1 MPSTQRTVALVVDR
15 DADHRELTAEILE
28 SLGHDVHV
36 ASSQRE
42 AEQMLDDTLYDYALI
57 DLDIPLVVGREARV
71 ERGLNLIHHVGSLPL
86 ARRPGIIATTALGR
100 DHDLCRRAFRAG
112 ANDFVKKPY
121 DCDKEWPAP
130 RVRRL
135 LEQRATRHRHVIV
148 RVPSEVVSIEPDSAA
163 AERQR
168 EAEIRL
174 IGTEHRRR
182 CELAID
188 GRPLSLPR
196 QQFRLFVHLCAHA
209 YSHPGEFLP
218 LRKLPGFSNG
228 HRQALG
234 RVRQELQDQLPG
246 CWPRLTERDGRGGV
260 RLRVLARDISIEP
273 PMREQQRELVGLFE

>member
-1 MPSTQRTVALVVDR
+1 MTSTQRTVALVVDR
-15 DADHRELTAEILE
+15 DAEQRDLTAEILE
-28 SLGHDVHV
+28 SLGHEIHV
-36 ASSQRE
+36 ASSQRD
-42 AEQMLDDTLYDYALI
+42 AEHKLDGTLYDYTLV
-57 DLDIPLVVGREARV
+57 DLDIPLIEGRESRI
-71 ERGLNLIHHVGSLPL
+71 ERGLNLFCHVGSLPI

-100 DHDLCRRAFRAG
+100 DHELCRRAFRAG
-112 ANDFVKKPY
+112 ANDFLKKPY
-121 DCDKEWPAP
+121 DCENEWPAP

-135 LEQRATRHRHVIV
+135 LEHRANRHRHVIA
-148 RVPSEVVSIEPDSAA
+148 RGLIDPSPIEAIA
-163 AERQR
+163 TQLERD
-168 EAEIRL
+168 AEIRL

-182 CELAID
+182 IELTID

-218 LRKLPGFSNG
+218 LRNVPGFTSG

-260 RLRVLARDISIEP
+260 RLRVHARDIRIEP